1 MLKSLITKKQ
11 DKNSSLLVKVE
22 KGKETVEEQRLYP
35 EALEELRKLRS
46 SVSKLKESYYSM
58 YEKIPESI
66 PSKPKQ
72 LKAEL
77 AKFKNEL
84 EAIQTENGTEIR
96 QLRQMVE
103 LTKNKLREQQLI
115 KTTNAHK
122 IKEYNRAIIAINKR
136 SNDPRI
142 LPHVAST
149 CKKILI
155 KGLLQCKYSTSI
167 PARSQS
173 TIKSGTVEILKD
185 NRGRNKSALGD
196 KEAERPVLNKRA
208 LRLLQEKL
216 LKHTYNIKS

>member
-103 LTKNKLREQQLI
+103 LTKNKLREQQLV
-115 KTTNAHK
+115 HSLC
-122 IKEYNRAIIAINKR
+122 Y
-136 SNDPRI
+136 P
-142 LPHVAST
+142 
-149 CKKILI
+149 
-155 KGLLQCKYSTSI
+155 
-167 PARSQS
+167 
-173 TIKSGTVEILKD
+173 
-185 NRGRNKSALGD
+185 
-196 KEAERPVLNKRA
+196 
-208 LRLLQEKL
+208 
-216 LKHTYNIKS
+216 